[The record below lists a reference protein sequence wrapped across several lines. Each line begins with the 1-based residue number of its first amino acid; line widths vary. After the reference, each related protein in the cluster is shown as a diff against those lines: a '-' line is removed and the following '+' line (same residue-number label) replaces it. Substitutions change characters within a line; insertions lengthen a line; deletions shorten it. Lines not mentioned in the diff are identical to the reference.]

1 MRRVFEGIGDTV
13 SKNPAKGSIIL
24 SRLTEKRRPFHSV
37 LFEAYFSWPVRTG
50 EPSPRLEDPNFCDI
64 RFDKTHDIEVLLSQA
79 STIDRAF
86 SSWAS
91 AAGLL
96 TPFAV
101 EYRYPGASTEPE
113 PDEFTEAYE
122 SASQLFAFVPERLPD
137 IVKPK

>member
-1 MRRVFEGIGDTV
+1 MISAKDELVQSWMIKAGRDLRSAAELSAASPPLLDTAAYHCQQAAEKALKGFLVF
-13 SKNPAKGSIIL
+13 
-24 SRLTEKRRPFHSV
+24 H
-37 LFEAYFSWPVRTG
+37 
-50 EPSPRLEDPNFCDI
+50 DI

-96 TPFAV
+96 TPLAV
-101 EYRYPGASTEPE
+101 EYRYPGAFAEPE
-113 PDEFTEAYE
+113 PDEFKEAYE
-122 SASQLFAFVPERLPD
+122 SASQLFAFVLERLPD